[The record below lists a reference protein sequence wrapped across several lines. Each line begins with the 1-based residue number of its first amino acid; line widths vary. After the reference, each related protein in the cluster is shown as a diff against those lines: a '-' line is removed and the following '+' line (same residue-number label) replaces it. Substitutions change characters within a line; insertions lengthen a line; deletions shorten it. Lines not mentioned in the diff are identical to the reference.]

1 VTRLLCLAFVL
12 VVVVNLSAE
21 LPTPANP
28 QVRRVA
34 EYYAAMYALHYHV
47 PIPLVLAI
55 IQRESNWQPCA
66 VSPKGA
72 RGLMQLMPATARR
85 LGVRDS
91 CDIEQNI
98 SGGVRYLG
106 WLMRLFR
113 NDLRLVAAGYYA
125 GEDIVAP
132 KTTQR
137 PIKPTCSKKE
147 KAEYGVCQQGPST
160 RSLATEGV
168 TRWVMTLA
176 GLTVESSIGPERRS
190 SWCGPKGINVIA
202 QVTPANENR

>member
-1 VTRLLCLAFVL
+1 VTRLLSCAFLLL
-12 VVVVNLSAE
+12 VAAKLSADSRQ
-21 LPTPANP
+21 PANT

-47 PIPLVLAI
+47 PIPLVRAI

-98 SGGVRYLG
+98 SGGVRYLA

-113 NDLRLVAAGYYA
+113 NDLRLVAAGYFA
-125 GEDIVAP
+125 GEDIVARRGLSYHNRDVVSYVARIRATYMLQAGDADDTG
-132 KTTQR
+132 KTT
-137 PIKPTCSKKE
+137 SK
-147 KAEYGVCQQGPST
+147 
-160 RSLATEGV
+160 R
-168 TRWVMTLA
+168 VM
-176 GLTVESSIGPERRS
+176 R
-190 SWCGPKGINVIA
+190 
-202 QVTPANENR
+202 